1 MDFQILFWV
10 IVVGVIGFL
19 VTRSIL
25 RGLALKRLGW
35 TWVGHPDLRLTV
47 GLNHSPFGLGLN
59 RTVKDQVVGRSHG
72 GVPFQAFRYGS
83 DSWKDRHHI
92 VCVSLP
98 HSMPPFYRFTATSPL
113 PGVGG
118 PLSSDGTQTMLFL
131 EQDYGEAVAAAIGPL
146 LAELGARQL
155 TIDHDQLV
163 MFGVKSD
170 LKSLEAAV
178 ELLVRIQTAIASSP
192 AVDHDYECAPL
203 YVSFTDHPDWQYMDC
218 NNSLLNLLPLEQG
231 GYDHEVV
238 NVVQSLGG
246 PITFIRATHNWKT
259 RNAKNEWSSTREH
272 TEHFCSFG
280 IGFRFVPISVN
291 MGRGRA
297 QKFESI
303 EFNERFKVRCP
314 SARFASDVFNPRQ
327 LEFLLRFPELSFG
340 IDQNGVITAHD
351 PEWPLEQ
358 VEMMLFLLHG
368 FFGRIPDFVWREL
381 GIWPR
386 PVPEID
392 ALSPGL

>member
-1 MDFQILFWV
+1 MDLQILFWV
-10 IVVGVIGFL
+10 IVVGVIGYF

-25 RGLALKRLGW
+25 HHLALKRLGW
-35 TWVGHPDLRLTV
+35 KWVDNPDLRITV
-47 GLNHSPFGLGLN
+47 GLNHSPFGLGFN
-59 RTVKDQVVGRSHG
+59 RTVRDQVVGRSHG

-83 DSWKDRHHI
+83 DFWKDQNHI

-113 PGVGG
+113 PGIGG
-118 PLSSDGTQTMLFL
+118 PHPSDGTQTMLFFD
-131 EQDYGEAVAAAIGPL
+131 QSYGGAVAAAIGPFL
-146 LAELGARQL
+146 SELDARQL

-178 ELLVRIQTAIASSP
+178 ELLVRIQAAIASSP
-192 AVDHDYECAPL
+192 AVSHEYESAPL
-203 YVSFTDHPDWQYMDC
+203 HVSFTDHPDWQYTDC
-218 NNSLLNLLPLEQG
+218 DNSLLNRLPLEQG

-246 PITFIRATHNWKT
+246 PITFIRVTHNWKT

-280 IGFRFVPISVN
+280 IGFKFIPVSVN

-314 SARFASDVFNPRQ
+314 SARFASDVFHQRQ
-327 LEFLLRFPELSFG
+327 IEHLLRTSPVGFAITPEGNIQVADGEWL
-340 IDQNGVITAHD
+340 
-351 PEWPLEQ
+351 PEQ
-358 VEMMLFLLHG
+358 IGAMLVFFQE
-368 FFGRIPDFVWREL
+368 FFGWIPDFVWQEL
-381 GIWPR
+381 GAWPR
-386 PVPEID
+386 PIPKQR
-392 ALSPGL
+392 G

>member
-1 MDFQILFWV
+1 MDLQILFWV
-10 IVVGVIGFL
+10 IVVGAIGYF

-25 RGLALKRLGW
+25 HHLALKRLGW
-35 TWVGHPDLRLTV
+35 KWVKHPDLRITV
-47 GLNHSPFGLGLN
+47 GLNHSPFGLGFN
-59 RTVKDQVVGRSHG
+59 RTVRDQVVGRSHG

-83 DSWKDRHHI
+83 DFWKDQNHI

-113 PGVGG
+113 PGIGG
-118 PLSSDGTQTMLFL
+118 PHPSDGTQTMLFFD
-131 EQDYGEAVAAAIGPL
+131 QDYGGAVAAAIGPFL
-146 LAELGARQL
+146 SELDARQL

-178 ELLVRIQTAIASSP
+178 ELLVRIQAAIASSP
-192 AVDHDYECAPL
+192 AVSHEYESAPL
-203 YVSFTDHPDWQYMDC
+203 HVSFTDHPDWQYTDC
-218 NNSLLNLLPLEQG
+218 DNSLLNRLPLELG

-238 NVVQSLGG
+238 NIVQSLGG
-246 PITFIRATHNWKT
+246 PITFIRVTHNWKT

-280 IGFRFVPISVN
+280 IGFKFIPVSVN

-314 SARFASDVFNPRQ
+314 SARFASDVFHQRQ
-327 LEFLLRFPELSFG
+327 IEHLLRASPVGFAITPEGNIQVTDGEWL
-340 IDQNGVITAHD
+340 
-351 PEWPLEQ
+351 PEQ
-358 VEMMLFLLHG
+358 IGAMLVFFQE
-368 FFGRIPDFVWREL
+368 FFGWIPDFVWQEL
-381 GIWPR
+381 GAWPR
-386 PVPEID
+386 PVPKQR
-392 ALSPGL
+392 G

>member
-1 MDFQILFWV
+1 MDLQILFWV

-25 RGLALKRLGW
+25 RYLTMKRLGW
-35 TWVGHPDLRLTV
+35 KWVKHPDLRITV

-59 RTVKDQVVGRSHG
+59 RMVRDQVVGRSHG
-72 GVPFQAFRYGS
+72 GVPFQAFRYCS
-83 DSWKDRHHI
+83 DSWKDWHHI

-98 HSMPPFYRFTATSPL
+98 HSMPPFYRFTAMSPL
-113 PGVGG
+113 PGLGG
-118 PLSSDGTQTMLFL
+118 PHPSDVTQTMFFFD
-131 EQDYGEAVAAAIGPL
+131 QNYGEAVATAISPFL
-146 LAELGARQL
+146 PELGARQL

-192 AVDHDYECAPL
+192 AVGHEYESAPL
-203 YVSFTDHPDWQYMDC
+203 HVSFTDHPDWQYTDC
-218 NNSLLNLLPLEQG
+218 DNSLLNRLPLEQD

-246 PITFIRATHNWKT
+246 PITFIRVTHNWKT
-259 RNAKNEWSSTREH
+259 RNAENEWSSTREH

-280 IGFRFVPISVN
+280 ISFKFIPISVN

-314 SARFASDVFNPRQ
+314 SARFASDVFHQRQ
-327 LEFLLRFPELSFG
+327 LEHLLRASPTGFAITPEGNIQVTADEWLPEQ
-340 IDQNGVITAHD
+340 IGV
-351 PEWPLEQ
+351 
-358 VEMMLFLLHG
+358 MLVFFQE
-368 FFGRIPDFVWREL
+368 FFGWVPDFVWQEL
-381 GIWPR
+381 GAWPR
-386 PVPEID
+386 PVPKQ
-392 ALSPGL
+392 SG

>member
-1 MDFQILFWV
+1 MDLQILFWV

-25 RGLALKRLGW
+25 RHLALKRLGW
-35 TWVGHPDLRLTV
+35 KWVKHPDLRITV

-59 RTVKDQVVGRSHG
+59 RTVRDQVVGRSHG

-83 DSWKDRHHI
+83 DFWKDRNHI

-98 HSMPPFYRFTATSPL
+98 HSMPPFYRFTAASPL
-113 PGVGG
+113 PRIGG
-118 PLSSDGTQTMLFL
+118 PHPSDGTQTMLFFD
-131 EQDYGEAVAAAIGPL
+131 QDYGGAVAAAIGPFL
-146 LAELGARQL
+146 SELDARQL

-192 AVDHDYECAPL
+192 AVSHEYESAPL
-203 YVSFTDHPDWQYMDC
+203 HVSFTDHPDWQYTDC
-218 NNSLLNLLPLEQG
+218 DNSLLNRLPLEQG

-246 PITFIRATHNWKT
+246 PITFIRVTHNWKT

-280 IGFRFVPISVN
+280 IGFKFIPVSVN

-314 SARFASDVFNPRQ
+314 SARFASDVFHQRQ
-327 LEFLLRFPELSFG
+327 IEHLLRASPVGFAITPEGNIQVTDGEWL
-340 IDQNGVITAHD
+340 
-351 PEWPLEQ
+351 PEQ
-358 VEMMLFLLHG
+358 IGAMLVFFQE
-368 FFGRIPDFVWREL
+368 FFGWIPDFVWQEL
-381 GIWPR
+381 GAWPR
-386 PVPEID
+386 PVPKQR
-392 ALSPGL
+392 G